1 MLHHHETQVKQ
12 KHSKTSMLCRQQRL
26 SLMRTQSSKM
36 HSYAN
41 YELFKSIKQRHT
53 QCKHIATKHSNHDKH
68 GQIHITRKFV
78 KKGLIVR
85 QGEVVT
91 PKLMVSVK
99 RNTEPFIR

>member
-1 MLHHHETQVKQ
+1 
-12 KHSKTSMLCRQQRL
+12 
-26 SLMRTQSSKM
+26 M

-53 QCKHIATKHSNHDKH
+53 QCKHITTEHSNHDKH
-68 GQIHITRKFV
+68 GKHGQIHVTRKFI

-99 RNTEPFIR
+99 RNTEPFLQ

>member
-1 MLHHHETQVKQ
+1 
-12 KHSKTSMLCRQQRL
+12 
-26 SLMRTQSSKM
+26 M

-53 QCKHIATKHSNHDKH
+53 HCKHIATKHSNHDKH
-68 GQIHITRKFV
+68 GKHGQIHVTRKFI

-99 RNTEPFIR
+99 CNTEPFIW